1 MPRVSVVVPL
11 FETERYIA
19 EALASI
25 LAQTFADFECLVI
38 DDGSRDRGPEIA
50 RSFTDPRV
58 RVVPQANRGLAG
70 ARNTG
75 IREAKG
81 DLVAFLDADDRW
93 APEKLARHVALLEAD
108 PTIGV
113 TFSASRLIDDD
124 GNPLG
129 LTQSPARREFPAS
142 YIFCRNPIGNGS
154 APVIRKAVFDQIGF
168 YDEALGRRCWFDE
181 SFRQSE
187 DIECWTRIVATTPW
201 KFAYVDAPLTD
212 YRVNTAGLS
221 ANTAKQ
227 LETWQRFRT
236 KVKGYA
242 PELEATFGDIAEA
255 YQLRYLARRAVRGSG
270 PERPALG
277 MMARAIRLSPRI
289 LIDEPG
295 RTLITLAACLAQRML
310 PRPLFAK
317 AETLAMSGLAQMTG
331 VRV

>member
-11 FETERYIA
+11 YQTERYIA
-19 EALASI
+19 EAVASV
-25 LAQTFADFECLVI
+25 LAQTYTGFECLVI
-38 DDGSRDRGPEIA
+38 DDGSRDRGPDIA
-50 RSFTDPRV
+50 RSFADPRV

-81 DLVAFLDADDRW
+81 EFIAFLDADDRW
-93 APEKLARHVALLEAD
+93 APEKLARHVALLDSD
-108 PTIGV
+108 PAIGV

-124 GNPLG
+124 GFPVG
-129 LTQSPARREFPAS
+129 LTQSPARREFPSS
-142 YIFCRNPIGNGS
+142 YIFCRNPVGNGS
-154 APVIRKAVFDQIGF
+154 APVIRKAVFDDIAF
-168 YDEALGRRCWFDE
+168 FDAPLGRSCWFDE

-187 DIECWTRIVATTPW
+187 DIECWTRISATTPW
-201 KFAYVDAPLTD
+201 KFAFLDAPLTD

-221 ANTAKQ
+221 ANTGKQ
-227 LETWQRFRT
+227 LETWQRFRA

-242 PELEATFGDIAEA
+242 PELEAAFGDIAEA

-289 LIDEPG
+289 LTDEPA
-295 RTLITLAACLAQRML
+295 RTLVTLAASLAQRVL
-310 PRPLFAK
+310 PRAVFARC
-317 AETLAMSGLAQMTG
+317 ETLAMSGLSQMTG
-331 VRV
+331 VRA